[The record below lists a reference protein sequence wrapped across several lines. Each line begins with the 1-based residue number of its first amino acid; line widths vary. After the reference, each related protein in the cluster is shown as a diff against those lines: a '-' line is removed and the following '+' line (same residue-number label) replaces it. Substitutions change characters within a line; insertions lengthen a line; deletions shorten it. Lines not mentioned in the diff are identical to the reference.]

1 MKSEK
6 AVRSGFLLAALGMI
20 YGDIGTSPLYVMKYI
35 VKGSGSA
42 QAVSEALVLGSLSL
56 VLWSL
61 LLLATVKGVLLLLRA
76 DNQGEGGHFAL
87 YALVRERG
95 GWLLFPAALGGAAL
109 MADSVLTP
117 ALTLTAAVEGSGSLP
132 IRAYSGLGTRG
143 TVILVL
149 ILLSVLFIF

>member
-1 MKSEK
+1 MKTKK

-61 LLLATVKGVLLLLRA
+61 LLLATVKGGLLLLRA

-109 MADSVLTP
+109 MADSDNFLKDI
-117 ALTLTAAVEGSGSLP
+117 EKN
-132 IRAYSGLGTRG
+132 I
-143 TVILVL
+143 
-149 ILLSVLFIF
+149 